1 MRTRTTVRILGI
13 AAGLLTCTSAA
24 QAKLAVVATTPDLAA
39 VARAVGGDAVT
50 VQSIARPLEDPH
62 FVDAKPSFARLLN
75 GADVLIEGG
84 AGLESGWLPPL
95 LETARNPK
103 LAPGAPGR
111 VVASQGLTLLDPPSE
126 LTRAQGDVHPAGNP
140 HFLLDPVNGGIVAGT
155 IADAFV
161 ALDAEHG
168 TAYRANL
175 ERFRSELRRKL
186 GEWEA
191 LMRPFRGLKIVTY
204 HKDFDY
210 LARRFGME
218 IVGMLEPK
226 PGIPPSPAHV
236 AQLVPQMQAAKVTLI
251 VIEPNRERQVP
262 DFVAEKTGARVLALP
277 IMPGVPEAAE
287 YLDLIDYDLRQI
299 AAAAGTPD
307 TR

>member
-1 MRTRTTVRILGI
+1 MRTSMTVRSVLI
-13 AAGLLTCTSAA
+13 AAALLSAAATA

-39 VARAVGGDAVT
+39 LARVVGGDAVS

-84 AGLESGWLPPL
+84 AALESGWLPPL

-103 LAPGAPGR
+103 LGAGAPGR
-111 VVASQGLTLLDPPSE
+111 VVASQGLVLLDPPSE

-161 ALDAEHG
+161 ALDAEHAA
-168 TAYRANL
+168 TYRANL
-175 ERFRSELRRKL
+175 ERFRGELQRKL
-186 GEWEA
+186 AEWER
-191 LMRPFRGLKIVTY
+191 LMQPLRGLKIVTY

-210 LARRFGME
+210 LARRFAME

-236 AQLVPQMQAAKVTLI
+236 AELVPQMRSAKVTLI

-299 AAAAGTPD
+299 AGAAGA
-307 TR
+307 R